1 MVKINMINGI
11 QVIVDDSIYSQLTG
25 KNTYS
30 EFLPT
35 LNKNADRRSFDKFV
49 EAFCGKIPGS
59 TFLSY
64 EETEQQLKE
73 SFAQIQMLA
82 WGLIFFIGLIGIL
95 NIINTVYTNIHTRVT
110 EIGMQRAIGMS
121 ATSLYKIF
129 LWEGAYYG
137 IFASI
142 IGGFL
147 GYVCTIFIGA
157 ATSGSIQ
164 WVSVP
169 IISIIQATV
178 LAVVA
183 CLVATSIPLRKITKM
198 SIVDSIE
205 SVE

>member
-1 MVKINMINGI
+1 
-11 QVIVDDSIYSQLTG
+11 
-25 KNTYS
+25 
-30 EFLPT
+30 
-35 LNKNADRRSFDKFV
+35 
-49 EAFCGKIPGS
+49 
-59 TFLSY
+59 
-64 EETEQQLKE
+64 
-73 SFAQIQMLA
+73 
-82 WGLIFFIGLIGIL
+82 
-95 NIINTVYTNIHTRVT
+95 
-110 EIGMQRAIGMS
+110 MQRAIGMS

-147 GYVCTIFIGA
+147 GDVCTIFIGA